1 MQVTQPAPRAM
12 SATDARARAARRRA
26 RDVRNFL
33 TALAFLLPSLFIFT
47 VFVFYPLA
55 KSIYLSTYLTD
66 PLGRPSVFVGLDIY
80 YDLLTDPDFQESVWV
95 SFKLAL
101 LIVPSV
107 ILLALALAVLA
118 NQRVRGIGVFRLLF
132 ASTVAVSTAIASNIF
147 LMLYS
152 PQSGTINW
160 LLGLV
165 GLPAIPWLLDAFWA
179 PIAVAIATVW
189 MTLGFTFI
197 VLLAGMQGIP
207 DELYESAALDGAS
220 GWPMFRHITVPLLS
234 PTLFFVAVVT
244 TIAVFQA
251 FTQIYIMTKGGPS
264 NSTNTIVFSL
274 YLDAFQRFQFGI
286 ASAQAMILFAIMLV
300 LTILQFRV
308 LERRVH
314 YG

>member
-1 MQVTQPAPRAM
+1 MQVTQPVPRAM

-26 RDVRNFL
+26 RETRNFL
-33 TALAFLLPSLFIFT
+33 LALAFLLPSLIIFT
-47 VFVFYPLA
+47 IFVFYPLA
-55 KSIYLSTYLTD
+55 KSVYLSTYLTD

-80 YDLLTDPDFQESVWV
+80 RDLLTDPDFQESIWV

-101 LIVPSV
+101 IIVPSV
-107 ILLALALAVLA
+107 IALALALAVLA

-132 ASTVAVSTAIASNIF
+132 ASTIAVSTAIASNIF

-152 PQSGTINW
+152 SQSGTINW
-160 LLGLV
+160 LLQLV
-165 GLPAIPWLLDAFWA
+165 KLPAVPWLLDPFWA

-189 MTLGFTFI
+189 MSLGFTFI

-220 GWPMFRHITVPLLS
+220 GWPMFRHITFPLLS

-286 ASAQAMILFAIMLV
+286 ASAQAMVLFVIMLI

>member
-1 MQVTQPAPRAM
+1 MQVTQSVPRAL
-12 SATDARARAARRRA
+12 SPADVRARTARRRA
-26 RDVRNFL
+26 REARNFL
-33 TALAFLLPSLFIFT
+33 LALAFLLPSLVIFIT
-47 VFVFYPLA
+47 FVFYPLA

-66 PLGRPSVFVGLDIY
+66 PLGRPSVFVGLEIY
-80 YDLLTDPDFQESVWV
+80 QDLLTDPDFQESIWV
-95 SFKLAL
+95 SVKLAL

-107 ILLALALAVLA
+107 IVLAMALAVLA
-118 NQRVRGIGVFRLLF
+118 NQRLRGIGIFRLIF

-152 PQSGTINW
+152 TQSGTFNW
-160 LLGLV
+160 LLHLV
-165 GLPAIPWLLDAFWA
+165 GIPAVPWLLDPFWA
-179 PIAVAIATVW
+179 PIAIAIATVW

-197 VLLAGMQGIP
+197 VLLSGMQGIP
-207 DELYESAALDGAS
+207 EELYESAALDGAH
-220 GWPMFRHITVPLLS
+220 GWSMFRNITFPLLS
-234 PTLFFVAVVT
+234 PTMFFVAVVT
-244 TIAVFQA
+244 TIGVFQA

-286 ASAQAMILFAIMLV
+286 ASAQAMILFVIMLV
-300 LTILQFRV
+300 LTILQFQV

>member
-1 MQVTQPAPRAM
+1 MQVTQSAPRAI
-12 SATDARARAARRRA
+12 SPADVRARAARRRA
-26 RDVRNFL
+26 REARNFL
-33 TALAFLLPSLFIFT
+33 LALAFLLPSLIIFVT
-47 VFVFYPLA
+47 FVFYPLA

-80 YDLLTDPDFQESVWV
+80 TDLLTDPDFQESVWV

-107 ILLALALAVLA
+107 IVLALALAVLA
-118 NQRVRGIGVFRLLF
+118 NQRVRGIGVFRLVF
-132 ASTVAVSTAIASNIF
+132 ASTIAVSTAIASNIF
-147 LMLYS
+147 LMMYS
-152 PQSGTINW
+152 AQSGTINW
-160 LLGLV
+160 LLHFLGI
-165 GLPAIPWLLDAFWA
+165 PAIPWLLDPFWA

-197 VLLAGMQGIP
+197 VLLSGMQGIP

-220 GWPMFRHITVPLLS
+220 GWPMFRHITLPLLS

-300 LTILQFRV
+300 LTIIQFRV